1 MRTKNFNKVWSKIYS
16 DKYYP
21 YRKLLNKE
29 FTIQGQSK
37 IEGVNYIIIKDH
49 KNKLLNLS

>member
-1 MRTKNFNKVWSKIYS
+1 MRTKNFNKVWSKVYS
-16 DKYYP
+16 NKYYP

-37 IEGVNYIIIKDH
+37 FNGKNYIIIKDH
-49 KNKLLNLS
+49 KNKLF